1 MSRNLVV
8 CCDGTNNEIAGDA
21 TNVLRLY
28 RMLVRD
34 EQQIAF
40 YDGGVGTIPNADRIT
55 SWGRCISLG
64 FDSAMGLSIR
74 HHFLNAYRFIVRHY
88 QPGDKI
94 FLVGFSRG
102 AYTARAVAGA
112 IQMFG
117 VLRPELEDLS
127 ELLWA
132 TYSGENPKSVA
143 KFQGG
148 AVFRKAFAVQN
159 STAGTSADDLGVKIH
174 CVGVWDTVS
183 AFGTVWDMRS
193 LPYTDHNPSIQHVRH
208 AMAIDE
214 HRSMFAAKPFLPH
227 NWSQHLSFKQVW
239 FAGVHSDVGGGYPE
253 LSKEK
258 PHVQEAALSKVSL
271 EWMLR
276 ELIALDLKIDP
287 VQRKH
292 LTNAGPDHPPADP
305 LGMRH
310 ESLEKQWHLL
320 ELVPQRRYSAECQGV
335 AWHCPNFWKHRT
347 ILVERDE
354 QGTLISPVVH
364 QSVIDRMDS
373 GGDWTHG
380 GKLPVPY
387 SPKNLPSERRV
398 ET

>member
-8 CCDGTNNEIAGDA
+8 CCDGTNNEVAGDA

-55 SWGRCISLG
+55 GWGRGISLG

-148 AVFRKAFAVQN
+148 AVFRKAFAVKN
-159 STAGTSADDLGVKIH
+159 SSSGIVAGETGVKVH

-193 LPYTDHNPSIQHVRH
+193 LPFTEHNPSIQHVRH

-214 HRSMFAAKPFLPH
+214 HRSMFAAKPFIPKDRQ
-227 NWSQHLSFKQVW
+227 QHTSFKQVW
-239 FAGVHSDVGGGYPE
+239 FAGVHSDIGGGYPE
-253 LSKEK
+253 LSESR
-258 PHVQEAALSKVSL
+258 PPVQEAALSKVSL

-276 ELIALDLKIDP
+276 ELIALNLKIDP
-287 VQRKH
+287 VQREH
-292 LTNAGPDHPPADP
+292 LMNDLPKHPPADP
-305 LGMRH
+305 LGLRH

-320 ELVPQRRYSAECQGV
+320 ELVPQRRYSAASEGS
-335 AWHCPNFWKHRT
+335 AWHCPNLWRRRT
-347 ILVERDE
+347 IPVERDQ
-354 QGTLISPVVH
+354 QGVVIGPVVH
-364 QSVIDRMDS
+364 QSVIDRMNS
-373 GGDWTHG
+373 GTDWTQC
-380 GKLPVPY
+380 GKQTRPY
-387 SPKNLPSERRV
+387 DPKNLPSERRI